1 MTDTVNKQVTDAV
14 TQTSVNV
21 VGGAPSQS
29 MSMVYQSMAHS
40 ISLLMQNSVSNQ
52 GGMQQI
58 NAAIVASACKQILT
72 ASTPEANSP
81 VSLPT
86 TSTNPQN
93 NGGNGGNGNGSNGNG
108 SNGGNGNGSNGNGS
122 EHGPLPLTTGNK
134 DEDHDHDLQKQLRQI
149 SLQIESALRLAAQA
163 ASEAGEHDANTASTG
178 ESTLESSDY
187 SQPQVQKKLRE
198 LFSLSRTT
206 AKSAKIASDA
216 TARAYALANK
226 AEEAVNASDL
236 DTAKHYAEQ
245 VEEQAKVAQE
255 AAAQAKTAAERA
267 ETIASSED
275 PSSSPKDKEPS
286 KS

>member
-14 TQTSVNV
+14 TQTGVNV

-72 ASTPEANSP
+72 ASTPEANPP

-86 TSTNPQN
+86 TSTNSQN
-93 NGGNGGNGNGSNGNG
+93 NGGNGNGGNGNGGNGNGGNGGNGNGS
-108 SNGGNGNGSNGNGS
+108 
-122 EHGPLPLTTGNK
+122 EHGQLPTTAGNK
-134 DEDHDHDLQKQLRQI
+134 DEDHDQDLQKQLRRI
-149 SLQIESALRLAAQA
+149 SLQIESALRLTAQA

-236 DTAKHYAEQ
+236 DTTKHYAEQ

-267 ETIASSED
+267 ETIDSDLNDSVPEHN
-275 PSSSPKDKEPS
+275 KPS